1 MAKDKRNIKNLI
13 IDTKFQAKYTA
24 LVVLVSVLIFV
35 VLGWLYMA
43 EWDAGTRIME
53 EINPIVQKGA
63 APSASAALD
72 GEAAAELAELEAL
85 AEGLPVGATEAD
97 NLAALEQETATIIKT
112 RGRNHLVWLVG
123 SVGLLVVLL
132 AGLSIWLSHKAAGP
146 VYAVRLFI
154 RAARLGQWSRIRP
167 LRKGDEFAYLATEF
181 LELVADIKK
190 RHADELRG
198 LDEAAELLEAGDAAA
213 AHKIVDRLRGEKTAY
228 LGETTRDPA

>member
-1 MAKDKRNIKNLI
+1 MARYKRNIRNLF

-24 LVVLVSVLIFV
+24 LVVLVSVLIFL

-43 EWDAGTRIME
+43 EWDAGIRIME
-53 EINPIVQKGA
+53 EINPIVQKS
-63 APSASAALD
+63 APAALD
-72 GEAAAELAELEAL
+72 GAAAAELAELEAL
-85 AEGLPVGATEAD
+85 TEGLPMDTVEAE
-97 NLAALEQETATIIKT
+97 NLAALEQETAKVIKT

-123 SVGLLVVLL
+123 SVGLLVVFL

-181 LELVADIKK
+181 LELVSDIKK
-190 RHADELRG
+190 RHADELRR
-198 LDEAAELLEAGDAAA
+198 LDDVAGLLEAENSAAA
-213 AHKIVDRLRGEKTAY
+213 QEIVGGLRAEKTAY
-228 LGETTRDPA
+228 LEETPGDPA